1 MAPTTNEMMSLRA
14 KVNRT
19 TRQPPTRQEV
29 LEYFNK
35 EFNLIVTD
43 PKERHYFDLEDC
55 VDFFFETREDGINF
69 VTVNMNVNED
79 YKVIHRDGRDHYLL
93 SILGMGMVIKF
104 KATPV
109 IKLFHQAFLTNFEN
123 IIVRYNNMGKRHSAL
138 IKKYNRVSREGSIL
152 CQQNFEQA
160 KTIKAQEER
169 IQELE
174 AELSIARRNNSI
186 MGIRKIKR
194 MFIRLTN

>member
-1 MAPTTNEMMSLRA
+1 MKSKKGIIRFNQLKKDS
-14 KVNRT
+14 
-19 TRQPPTRQEV
+19 TRQEV

-69 VTVNMNVNED
+69 VTVNMTVNED
-79 YKVIHRDGRDHYLL
+79 YKIIHRNGRDHYLL
-93 SILGMGMVIKF
+93 SLLGMGMVIKF
-104 KATPV
+104 KSEPAV
-109 IKLFHQAFLTNFEN
+109 KLLFHQSFLSNFEN
-123 IIVRYNNMGKRHSAL
+123 LIVRYNDLTKRHSAL
-138 IKKYNRVSREGSIL
+138 IKKHNRASREDAIL
-152 CQQNFEQA
+152 CHQNFEQA

-169 IQELE
+169 IKELE
-174 AELSIARRNNSI
+174 SELRLARRNSPI
-186 MGIRKIKR
+186 IGISRIKR

>member
-1 MAPTTNEMMSLRA
+1 MKSKKGIIRFNQLKKDSSM
-14 KVNRT
+14 
-19 TRQPPTRQEV
+19 QEV

-79 YKVIHRDGRDHYLL
+79 YKIIHRDGRDHYLL
-93 SILGMGMVIKF
+93 SILSMGMIIKF
-104 KATPV
+104 KSEPAV
-109 IKLFHQAFLTNFEN
+109 KLLFHQSFLSNFEN
-123 IIVRYNNMGKRHSAL
+123 LIVRFNNLTKRHRDL
-138 IKKYNRVSREGSIL
+138 TKKYNRLSSEDAIL

-169 IQELE
+169 IKELE
-174 AELSIARRNNSI
+174 TELRIARRNSPI
-186 MGIRKIKR
+186 IGISRIKR
-194 MFIRLTN
+194 MFIRQ

>member
-1 MAPTTNEMMSLRA
+1 MKSKKGIIRFNQLKKDSSM
-14 KVNRT
+14 
-19 TRQPPTRQEV
+19 QEV
-29 LEYFNK
+29 LEYFNR
-35 EFNLIVTD
+35 EFSLIVMD

-55 VDFFFETREDGINF
+55 GNFFFNTREEGINF

-79 YKVIHRDGRDHYLL
+79 YKIIHRAGRDHYLL
-93 SILGMGMVIKF
+93 SILGMGMIIKF

-123 IIVRYNNMGKRHSAL
+123 IIVRNNDLGKRHRAL
-138 IKKYNRVSREGSIL
+138 IKKYNRAFSENTIL

-160 KTIKAQEER
+160 KIIKAQEER
-169 IQELE
+169 IKELE
-174 AELSIARRNNSI
+174 SELRLARRNSPI
-186 MGIRKIKR
+186 IGISRIKR

>member
-1 MAPTTNEMMSLRA
+1 MKRKKGIIRFNQLKKDS
-14 KVNRT
+14 
-19 TRQPPTRQEV
+19 TRQEV

-35 EFNLIVTD
+35 EFSLIVTD

-79 YKVIHRDGRDHYLL
+79 YKIIHRDGRDHYLL
-93 SILGMGMVIKF
+93 SILSMGMIIKF
-104 KATPV
+104 KATSV

-123 IIVRYNNMGKRHSAL
+123 IIVRYNNLKKRHSDL
-138 IKKYNRVSREGSIL
+138 IKKYDRVSREDAIL

-160 KTIKAQEER
+160 KVIKAQEER
-169 IQELE
+169 IKELE
-174 AELSIARRNNSI
+174 AELRLARLNNSV
-186 MGIRKIKR
+186 MGIRRIKR

>member
-1 MAPTTNEMMSLRA
+1 MKSKKGIIRFNQLKKDSSM
-14 KVNRT
+14 
-19 TRQPPTRQEV
+19 QEV
-29 LEYFNK
+29 LEYFNR
-35 EFNLIVTD
+35 EFSLIVTD

-55 VDFFFETREDGINF
+55 GNFFFNTREEGINF

-79 YKVIHRDGRDHYLL
+79 YKIIHRAGRDHYLL
-93 SILGMGMVIKF
+93 SILGMGMIIKF

-123 IIVRYNNMGKRHSAL
+123 IIVRNNDLGKRHRAL
-138 IKKYNRVSREGSIL
+138 IKKYNRESSENAIL

-169 IQELE
+169 IKELE
-174 AELSIARRNNSI
+174 AELRLARRNNSV
-186 MGIRKIKR
+186 MGIRRIKR

>member
-1 MAPTTNEMMSLRA
+1 MRSKKGIIRFKQLR
-14 KVNRT
+14 KDS
-19 TRQPPTRQEV
+19 TRQEV

-35 EFNLIVTD
+35 EFSLIVTD

-69 VTVNMNVNED
+69 VTINMTVDED

-93 SILGMGMVIKF
+93 SLLGMGMVIKF
-104 KATPV
+104 KSAPA
-109 IKLFHQAFLTNFEN
+109 IKLFHQSFLSNFEN
-123 IIVRYNNMGKRHSAL
+123 LIVRYNNLTKRHRDL
-138 IKKYNRVSREGSIL
+138 ISKQKRISREDAIL

-169 IQELE
+169 IKELE
-174 AELSIARRNNSI
+174 AELRIARRNSSI
-186 MGIRKIKR
+186 MGIRRIKK

>member
-1 MAPTTNEMMSLRA
+1 MKRKKGIIRFNQLKKDS
-14 KVNRT
+14 
-19 TRQPPTRQEV
+19 TRQEV

-35 EFNLIVTD
+35 EFSLIVTD

-69 VTVNMNVNED
+69 VTINMTVDED

-93 SILGMGMVIKF
+93 SLLGMGMVIKF
-104 KATPV
+104 KSAPA
-109 IKLFHQAFLTNFEN
+109 IKLFHQSFLSNFEN
-123 IIVRYNNMGKRHSAL
+123 LIVRYNNLRKRHSDL
-138 IKKYNRVSREGSIL
+138 IKKYNRVSREDAIL

-160 KTIKAQEER
+160 KVIKAQEER
-169 IQELE
+169 IKELE
-174 AELSIARRNNSI
+174 AELRIARRNNSI
-186 MGIRKIKR
+186 MGINRIKR

>member
-1 MAPTTNEMMSLRA
+1 MSSKKRIIKFNQL
-14 KVNRT
+14 KKDS
-19 TRQPPTRQEV
+19 TRQEV

-69 VTVNMNVNED
+69 VTINMTVEED

-93 SILGMGMVIKF
+93 SLLGMGMVIKF
-104 KATPV
+104 KSEPAV
-109 IKLFHQAFLTNFEN
+109 KLLFHQSFLSNFEN
-123 IIVRYNNMGKRHSAL
+123 LIVRFNNLTKRHRDL
-138 IKKYNRVSREGSIL
+138 INKQKRISREDAIL

-169 IQELE
+169 IKELE
-174 AELSIARRNNSI
+174 AELRIARRNNSI
-186 MGIRKIKR
+186 IGLNRIKR
-194 MFIRLTN
+194 MFIRFTN

>member
-1 MAPTTNEMMSLRA
+1 MRSKKGIIRFKQLR
-14 KVNRT
+14 KDS
-19 TRQPPTRQEV
+19 TRQEV

-69 VTVNMNVNED
+69 VTINMTVEED

-93 SILGMGMVIKF
+93 SLLGMGMVIKF
-104 KATPV
+104 KSEPAV
-109 IKLFHQAFLTNFEN
+109 KLLFHQSFLSNFEN
-123 IIVRYNNMGKRHSAL
+123 LIVRFNNLTKRHRDL
-138 IKKYNRVSREGSIL
+138 INKQKRISREDAIL

-169 IQELE
+169 IKELE
-174 AELSIARRNNSI
+174 AELRIARRNNSI
-186 MGIRKIKR
+186 IGINRIKR
-194 MFIRLTN
+194 MFIRFTN

>member
-1 MAPTTNEMMSLRA
+1 MKSKKGIIRFNQLKKDSSM
-14 KVNRT
+14 
-19 TRQPPTRQEV
+19 QEV
-29 LEYFNK
+29 LEYFNR
-35 EFNLIVTD
+35 EFSLIVTD

-93 SILGMGMVIKF
+93 SLLGMGMVIKF
-104 KATPV
+104 KSAPA

-123 IIVRYNNMGKRHSAL
+123 IIVRNNDLGKRHRAL
-138 IKKYNRVSREGSIL
+138 IKKYNRVSSEDAIL

-160 KTIKAQEER
+160 KTIKTQEER
-169 IQELE
+169 IKELE

>member
-1 MAPTTNEMMSLRA
+1 MKSKKGIIRFNQLKKDSSM
-14 KVNRT
+14 
-19 TRQPPTRQEV
+19 QEV
-29 LEYFNK
+29 LEYFNR
-35 EFNLIVTD
+35 EFSLIVTD

-55 VDFFFETREDGINF
+55 GNFFFNTREEGINF

-79 YKVIHRDGRDHYLL
+79 YKIIHRAGRDHYLL
-93 SILGMGMVIKF
+93 SILGMGMIIKF

-123 IIVRYNNMGKRHSAL
+123 IIVRNNDLGKRHRAL
-138 IKKYNRVSREGSIL
+138 IKKYNRESSENAIL

-169 IQELE
+169 IKELE
-174 AELSIARRNNSI
+174 AELRLARRNNSI
-186 MGIRKIKR
+186 IGIKRIKR

>member
-1 MAPTTNEMMSLRA
+1 MSSKKRIIKFNQL
-14 KVNRT
+14 KKDS
-19 TRQPPTRQEV
+19 TRQEV

-69 VTVNMNVNED
+69 VKINMTIEED
-79 YKVIHRDGRDHYLL
+79 YKIIHRDGRDHYLL
-93 SILGMGMVIKF
+93 SLLGMGMVIKF
-104 KATPV
+104 KAKPV
-109 IKLFHQAFLTNFEN
+109 IKLFHQSFLSNFEN
-123 IIVRYNNMGKRHSAL
+123 LIVRYNNLTKRHRDL
-138 IKKYNRVSREGSIL
+138 IKKYNRVSRESSDL

-169 IQELE
+169 IKELE
-174 AELSIARRNNSI
+174 TELRLARRNSPI
-186 MGIRKIKR
+186 IGISRIKK
-194 MFIRLTN
+194 MFIRQ

>member
-1 MAPTTNEMMSLRA
+1 MKSKKGIIRFNQLKKDSSM
-14 KVNRT
+14 
-19 TRQPPTRQEV
+19 QEV
-29 LEYFNK
+29 LEYFNR
-35 EFNLIVTD
+35 EFSLIVMD

-79 YKVIHRDGRDHYLL
+79 YKIIHRAGRDHYLL

-104 KATPV
+104 KSAPA

-123 IIVRYNNMGKRHSAL
+123 LIVRFNNLTKRHRDL
-138 IKKYNRVSREGSIL
+138 TKKYNRLSSEDAIL

-169 IQELE
+169 IKELE
-174 AELSIARRNNSI
+174 TELRIARRNSPI
-186 MGIRKIKR
+186 IGISRIKR
-194 MFIRLTN
+194 MFIRQ

>member
-1 MAPTTNEMMSLRA
+1 MKRKKGIIRFNQLKKDS
-14 KVNRT
+14 
-19 TRQPPTRQEV
+19 TRQEV

-35 EFNLIVTD
+35 EFSLIVTD

-55 VDFFFETREDGINF
+55 VEFFFETREDGINF

-93 SILGMGMVIKF
+93 SLLGMGMVIKF
-104 KATPV
+104 KSEPAV
-109 IKLFHQAFLTNFEN
+109 KLLFHQSFLSNFEN
-123 IIVRYNNMGKRHSAL
+123 LIVRYNDLTKRHSAL
-138 IKKYNRVSREGSIL
+138 IKKHNKASREDAIL
-152 CQQNFEQA
+152 CQQNFEHA

-169 IQELE
+169 IKELE
-174 AELSIARRNNSI
+174 AELRIARRNNSV
-186 MGIRKIKR
+186 MGFRRIKR

>member
-1 MAPTTNEMMSLRA
+1 MKSKKGIIRFNQLKKDSSM
-14 KVNRT
+14 
-19 TRQPPTRQEV
+19 QEV
-29 LEYFNK
+29 LEYFNR
-35 EFNLIVTD
+35 EFSLIVTD

-79 YKVIHRDGRDHYLL
+79 YKIIHRAGRDHYLL
-93 SILGMGMVIKF
+93 SILGMGMIIKF

-123 IIVRYNNMGKRHSAL
+123 IIVRNNDLGKRHRAL
-138 IKKYNRVSREGSIL
+138 IKKYNRVSSEDAIL

-160 KTIKAQEER
+160 KTIKTQEER
-169 IQELE
+169 IKELE
-174 AELSIARRNNSI
+174 AELRIARRNNSI
-186 MGIRKIKR
+186 IDVNRIKR
-194 MFIRLTN
+194 MFIR

>member
-1 MAPTTNEMMSLRA
+1 MKNKKGIIKFNQLKKDS
-14 KVNRT
+14 
-19 TRQPPTRQEV
+19 TRQEV

-35 EFNLIVTD
+35 EFSLIVMD

-69 VTVNMNVNED
+69 VTVNMNANED
-79 YKVIHRDGRDHYLL
+79 YKVIHRDGQDHYLL
-93 SILGMGMVIKF
+93 SILSMGMIIKF
-104 KATPV
+104 KAQPV

-123 IIVRYNNMGKRHSAL
+123 IIVRYNNMGKRHRAL
-138 IKKYNRVSREGSIL
+138 IKKYNRLSREDAIL

-169 IQELE
+169 IKELE
-174 AELSIARRNNSI
+174 VELRIARRNNSI
-186 MGIRKIKR
+186 IGISRIKR

>member
-1 MAPTTNEMMSLRA
+1 MKSKKGIIRFNQLKKDSSM
-14 KVNRT
+14 
-19 TRQPPTRQEV
+19 QEV
-29 LEYFNK
+29 LEYFNR
-35 EFNLIVTD
+35 EFSLIVMD

-55 VDFFFETREDGINF
+55 GNFFFNTREEGINF

-79 YKVIHRDGRDHYLL
+79 YKIIHRAGRDHYLL
-93 SILGMGMVIKF
+93 SILGMGMIIKF

-123 IIVRYNNMGKRHSAL
+123 IIVRNNDLGKRHRAL
-138 IKKYNRVSREGSIL
+138 IKKYNRLSSEDAIL

-169 IQELE
+169 IKELE
-174 AELSIARRNNSI
+174 VELRLARRDTPI
-186 MGIRKIKR
+186 IGISRIKR
-194 MFIRLTN
+194 MFIRQ

>member
-1 MAPTTNEMMSLRA
+1 MKSKKGIIRFNQLKKDSSM
-14 KVNRT
+14 
-19 TRQPPTRQEV
+19 QEV
-29 LEYFNK
+29 LEYFNR
-35 EFNLIVTD
+35 EFSLIVTD

-55 VDFFFETREDGINF
+55 GNFFFNTREEGINF

-79 YKVIHRDGRDHYLL
+79 YKIIHRAGRDHYLL
-93 SILGMGMVIKF
+93 SILGMGMIIKF

-123 IIVRYNNMGKRHSAL
+123 IIVRNNDLGKRHRAL
-138 IKKYNRVSREGSIL
+138 IKKYNRESSENAIL

-169 IQELE
+169 IKELE
-174 AELSIARRNNSI
+174 VELRLARRDTPI
-186 MGIRKIKR
+186 IGISRIKR
-194 MFIRLTN
+194 MFIRQ

>member
-1 MAPTTNEMMSLRA
+1 MKSKKGIIRFNQLKKDSSM
-14 KVNRT
+14 
-19 TRQPPTRQEV
+19 QEV
-29 LEYFNK
+29 LEYFNR
-35 EFNLIVTD
+35 EFSLIVTD

-55 VDFFFETREDGINF
+55 GNFFFNTREEGVKF

-79 YKVIHRDGRDHYLL
+79 YKIIHRAGRDHYLL

-123 IIVRYNNMGKRHSAL
+123 IIVRNNDLGKRHRAL
-138 IKKYNRVSREGSIL
+138 IKKYNRASSENTIL

-160 KTIKAQEER
+160 KTIKAQEDR
-169 IQELE
+169 IKELE
-174 AELSIARRNNSI
+174 DDLRIARRNNSI
-186 MGIRKIKR
+186 MGINRIMR
-194 MFIRLTN
+194 LFIRLTN

>member
-1 MAPTTNEMMSLRA
+1 MKRKKGIIRFNQLKKDS
-14 KVNRT
+14 
-19 TRQPPTRQEV
+19 TRQEV

-69 VTVNMNVNED
+69 VTVNMTVNED
-79 YKVIHRDGRDHYLL
+79 YKIIHRNGRDHYLL
-93 SILGMGMVIKF
+93 SLLGMGMVIKF
-104 KATPV
+104 KSEPA

-123 IIVRYNNMGKRHSAL
+123 IIVRYNNLRKRHSDL
-138 IKKYNRVSREGSIL
+138 IKKHQRVSREDAIL

-169 IQELE
+169 IKELE
-174 AELSIARRNNSI
+174 AELRIARRNNSV
-186 MGIRKIKR
+186 MGIRRIKR

>member
-1 MAPTTNEMMSLRA
+1 MKSKKGIIRFNQLKKDSSM
-14 KVNRT
+14 
-19 TRQPPTRQEV
+19 QEV
-29 LEYFNK
+29 LEYFNR
-35 EFNLIVTD
+35 EFSLIVTD

-55 VDFFFETREDGINF
+55 GNFFFNTREEGIKF

-79 YKVIHRDGRDHYLL
+79 YKIIHRAGRDHYLL
-93 SILGMGMVIKF
+93 SILGMGMIIKF

-123 IIVRYNNMGKRHSAL
+123 IIVRNNDLGKRHRAL
-138 IKKYNRVSREGSIL
+138 IKKYNRVSSEDAIL

-160 KTIKAQEER
+160 KTIKTQEER
-169 IQELE
+169 IKELE
-174 AELSIARRNNSI
+174 AELRIARRNSPI
-186 MGIRKIKR
+186 IGISRIKR

>member
-1 MAPTTNEMMSLRA
+1 MKSKKGIIRFNQLKKDSSM
-14 KVNRT
+14 
-19 TRQPPTRQEV
+19 QEV
-29 LEYFNK
+29 LEYFNR
-35 EFNLIVTD
+35 EFSLIVTD

-55 VDFFFETREDGINF
+55 GNFFFNTREEGINF

-79 YKVIHRDGRDHYLL
+79 YKIIHRAGRDHYLL
-93 SILGMGMVIKF
+93 SILGMGMIIKF

-123 IIVRYNNMGKRHSAL
+123 IIVRNNDLGKRHRAL
-138 IKKYNRVSREGSIL
+138 IKKYNRAFSENTIL

-169 IQELE
+169 IKELE
-174 AELSIARRNNSI
+174 SELRLARRNNSI
-186 MGIRKIKR
+186 IGISKIKR

>member
-1 MAPTTNEMMSLRA
+1 MKSKKGIIRFNQLKKDSSM
-14 KVNRT
+14 
-19 TRQPPTRQEV
+19 QEV
-29 LEYFNK
+29 LEYFNR
-35 EFNLIVTD
+35 EFSLIVTD

-55 VDFFFETREDGINF
+55 VDFFFETREEGINF

-79 YKVIHRDGRDHYLL
+79 YKIIHRAGRDHYLL
-93 SILGMGMVIKF
+93 SILGMGMIIKF

-123 IIVRYNNMGKRHSAL
+123 IIVRNNDLGKRHRAL
-138 IKKYNRVSREGSIL
+138 IKKYNRASSENTIL

-169 IQELE
+169 IKELE
-174 AELSIARRNNSI
+174 SELRIARRNNSI
-186 MGIRKIKR
+186 MGINRIKR

>member
-1 MAPTTNEMMSLRA
+1 MKSKKGIIRFNQLKKDSSM
-14 KVNRT
+14 
-19 TRQPPTRQEV
+19 QEV

-35 EFNLIVTD
+35 EFSLIVTD

-79 YKVIHRDGRDHYLL
+79 YKIIHRNGRDHYLL
-93 SILGMGMVIKF
+93 SLLGMGMVIKF
-104 KATPV
+104 KSAPA
-109 IKLFHQAFLTNFEN
+109 IKLFHKAFLTNFEN
-123 IIVRYNNMGKRHSAL
+123 IIVRNNNLRKRHSDL
-138 IKKYNRVSREGSIL
+138 IKKYNRVSREDAIL

-169 IQELE
+169 IKELE
-174 AELSIARRNNSI
+174 AELRLVRRSNPI
-186 MGIRKIKR
+186 IGISRIKR
-194 MFIRLTN
+194 MFIRFKN